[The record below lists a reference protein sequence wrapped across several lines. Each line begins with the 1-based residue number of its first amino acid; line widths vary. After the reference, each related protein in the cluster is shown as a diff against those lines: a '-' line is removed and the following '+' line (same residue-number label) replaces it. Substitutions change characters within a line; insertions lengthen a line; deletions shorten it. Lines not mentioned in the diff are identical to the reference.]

1 MAYSDFL
8 LTDVKDKLGL
18 TLTEKVSLFSKT
30 AALDDYSDHLKETLK
45 YNIPLATSINT
56 EKARSELIVTPVLV
70 EVIKILNQEVSL
82 FSGIEFNVDKNRGLN
97 GVCDYIISLSAEQL
111 FLDAPII
118 TIVEAK
124 NDNLK
129 AGLGQCISEM
139 LAAKIFNE
147 NKGLEIKSTFGAVTT
162 GSLWNFLKL
171 TQKTVWIDSDEYHIS
186 NVEKILGIFISIIK
200 SNQSASIA

>member
-18 TLTEKVSLFSKT
+18 SLMEKVNLFSKSV
-30 AALDDYSDHLKETLK
+30 ALDYSDHLKETLK
-45 YNIPLATSINT
+45 YNVPLATSINT

-186 NVEKILGIFISIIK
+186 NVAKILGIFISIIK